1 MKPIAAIAAAIFAI
15 IAIIHLLRIFADWEI
30 VITGFV
36 VPIWWSAPAFVV
48 TAALALM
55 LEREAHG

>member
-1 MKPIAAIAAAIFAI
+1 MRPFANIAAEIFAVV
-15 IAIIHLLRIFADWEI
+15 AIVHLLRIFTEWEI

-36 VPIWWSAPAFVV
+36 IPIWWSAPAFVA

-55 LEREAHG
+55 LEREAH